1 MGGGTAG
8 VDTEL
13 AGGVRDEP
21 VIGTKLVKLVGGAGL
36 VP

>member
-1 MGGGTAG
+1 MEGTDVVA
-8 VDTEL
+8 TEL

-21 VIGTKLVKLVGGAGL
+21 VIGTKLVKLVVGAGL